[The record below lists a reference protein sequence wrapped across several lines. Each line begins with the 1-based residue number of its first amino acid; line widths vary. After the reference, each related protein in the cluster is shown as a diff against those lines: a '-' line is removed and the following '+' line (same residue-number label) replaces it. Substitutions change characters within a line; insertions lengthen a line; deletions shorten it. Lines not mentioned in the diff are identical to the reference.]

1 MRKINNK
8 GVSLIELIVSFA
20 IVGVAIIYFFQTLY
34 TVKKVY
40 LTARDE
46 TNEFVAKDY
55 VLRLLDKYIDEKG
68 TTTGFCGKIINCTLN
83 NENTDN
89 VINSDNDNAINTYK
103 IEDIEYGNGKITS
116 VTLYKYIPTS
126 TSETSN
132 E

>member
-1 MRKINNK
+1 MKKINNK
-8 GVSLIELIVSFA
+8 GITLIELIVSFA
-20 IVGVAIIYFFQTLY
+20 LIAVSIIYFSQTLY

-40 LTARDE
+40 ATARDE

-55 VLRLLDKYIDEKG
+55 ALRLLDKYIDKKG
-68 TTTGFCGKIINCTLN
+68 TTADFCGKIINCTLN

-116 VTLYKYIPTS
+116 VTLYKY
-126 TSETSN
+126 
-132 E
+132 